1 MKKILV
7 IISGGLPIPAIKGGA
22 VETLIDSYINENE
35 KNPKY
40 EFEVYSTYCENIERN
55 QQEYKNC
62 RFSYVKTNSFLYQ
75 LDRYFRAF
83 MHKILK
89 LPIEFKFIH
98 EIKKDIKKNN
108 KQYDLI
114 IVENNASIVLSIAK
128 LFKNRVVLHLHNDN
142 VNNEI
147 QDGYKIF
154 NDCRRIYTVSD
165 YIKNRCLTCDN
176 KSSKVV
182 TLFNGINQGELLKYK
197 NVTLRNQI
205 RSQYGINKKDL
216 VFIFTGRICDDK
228 GVRELL
234 VAFNKL
240 CEKYNDIKLMIV
252 GASFFSAK
260 KKSKY
265 VKKLVSIANLNK
277 EKIVF
282 TGYVNH
288 SEIGKI
294 YNAADIQV
302 VPSKFDDPC
311 PLTVLEGITM
321 GLPQIVSKCG
331 GIPEEVNEKNAIF
344 VDRNDLINNLKLA
357 MSNIIDDPKKRITMS
372 KNSFERSK
380 LFTLESYNKNF
391 FKLINEEFDEKG
403 DFNE

>member
-1 MKKILV
+1 MRKILV

-40 EFEVYSTYCENIERN
+40 EFEVYSTYCENIEKY
-55 QQEYKNC
+55 QQKYKNC
-62 RFSYVKTNSFLYQ
+62 SFSYIKVNSFLYQ
-75 LDRYFRAF
+75 VDRYFRAF
-83 MHKILK
+83 MHKIFK

-98 EIKKDIKKNN
+98 EIKKDIKRNN
-108 KQYDLI
+108 KHYDLI
-114 IVENNASIVLSIAK
+114 IVENNASIVPPIAK

-142 VNNEI
+142 VNNQI

-154 NDCRRIYTVSD
+154 NECRRIYAVSD
-165 YIKNRCLTCDN
+165 YIKNRCLTCDSN
-176 KSSKVV
+176 SSKVI
-182 TLFNGINQGELLKYK
+182 TLFNGINQHELLNYK
-197 NVTLRNQI
+197 NTTLRNQV
-205 RSQYGINKKDL
+205 RSQYGINKNDI
-216 VFIFTGRICDDK
+216 VFIFTGRVCDDK

-234 VAFNKL
+234 IAFNKL

-265 VKKLVSIANLNK
+265 VKELISIAKLNK
-277 EKIVF
+277 KKIIF
-282 TGYVNH
+282 TGYVKH

-321 GLPQIVSKCG
+321 GLPQIVSNCG

-344 VDRNDLINNLKLA
+344 VDRKDLINNLKIA
-357 MSNIIDDPKKRITMS
+357 MAELIDNSRKRFIMS
-372 KNSFERSK
+372 KNSFERAK
-380 LFTLESYNKNF
+380 LFTLENYNKNF
-391 FKLINEEFDEKG
+391 FMLIDEEFDEEG
-403 DFNE
+403 VLNV